1 MDTSFLFYAFSFI
14 ILLLLSAFFSSSE
27 VAYFSLT
34 ENTIKNLKKS
44 KKHNE
49 KRVAALLSDSRKLLI
64 TIITGN
70 TAVNVAIASI
80 AALITNNFI
89 NQYALSRY
97 VVLFLNIVVVT
108 LVILIV
114 SEIIPKVIA
123 VKDAKK
129 IAVRS
134 SLILQFFHYLLYPVT
149 FVLDG
154 LTVALSGKYAKD
166 HNKYLLSEKELRTL
180 VDVGEEKGALRKDEK
195 EMIHS
200 IFELGETIVREIMVP
215 RTDMVCI
222 EEDATLTQILNLVKE
237 KLHSRIPVYKE
248 KVDNITGILY
258 LKDLLPFI
266 RKRNKNEID
275 LAKLVHTPY
284 FVPEQ
289 KKINELLREFQKEK
303 IHMAVVVDEYGGTA
317 GIVTLED
324 IIEEIVGEI
333 QDEYD
338 QETPLYTK
346 IDENAWSISG
356 SMQIDE
362 LYEELNIEL
371 PDEEGIETL
380 AGFLLGQFGNV
391 PRQKQKIVWNNLEFM
406 IEKVSKR
413 RIQQVRVRRLKENNK
428 DKKN

>member
-1 MDTSFLFYAFSFI
+1 LDTSFLFYAFSFI
-14 ILLLLSAFFSSSE
+14 ILLILSAFFSSSE
-27 VAYFSLT
+27 VAFFSLT
-34 ENTIKNLKKS
+34 ENTVKTLKKS
-44 KKHNE
+44 KKQNE
-49 KRVAALLSDSRKLLI
+49 KRVADLLSDSRKLLI

-80 AALITNNFI
+80 AALITNDAINDYNLNRYIVLFI
-89 NQYALSRY
+89 N
-97 VVLFLNIVVVT
+97 IVIVT
-108 LVILIV
+108 FVILIV

-123 VKDAKK
+123 VKDARK
-129 IAVRS
+129 IAIKS
-134 SLILQFFHYLLYPVT
+134 SLILKFFHFLLYPAT
-149 FVLDG
+149 YVLDG
-154 LTVALSGKYAKD
+154 LTVALSGKYAKG

-180 VDVGEEKGALRKDEK
+180 VDVGEEKGALKKDEK

-266 RKRNKNEID
+266 RKRNKSEID
-275 LAKLVHTPY
+275 IDKLVHTPY

-303 IHMAVVVDEYGGTA
+303 IHMAIVVDEYGGTA

-346 IDENAWSISG
+346 IDNNTWSISG

-391 PRQKQKIVWNNLEFM
+391 PKQKEKIIWKNLEFV

-413 RIQQVRVRRLKENNK
+413 RIQQVRVRRLEEKVSGGSK
-428 DKKN
+428 

>member
-1 MDTSFLFYAFSFI
+1 MDTSFLFYAFAF
-14 ILLLLSAFFSSSE
+14 ILLLVLSAFFSSSE

-34 ENTIKNLKKS
+34 ETTVKSLKKS
-44 KKHNE
+44 KKLAE
-49 KRVAALLSDSRKLLI
+49 KRVARLLSDSRKLLI

-70 TAVNVAIASI
+70 TAVNVAVASI
-80 AALITNNFI
+80 AALLTNNAI
-89 NQYALSRY
+89 NNYHLNRY
-97 VVLFLNIVVVT
+97 VVLFINIVVVT
-108 LVILIV
+108 LVILII

-129 IAVRS
+129 IALKS
-134 SLILQFFHYLLYPVT
+134 SLPLQIFHYLLYPVT
-149 FVLDG
+149 FVLNG
-154 LTVALSGKYAKD
+154 LTVAFSGKYAKD
-166 HNKYLLSEKELRTL
+166 YNKYMLSEKELRTL
-180 VDVGEEKGALRKDEK
+180 VDVGEEKGALKKDEK

-215 RTDMVCI
+215 RTDMMCI
-222 EEDATLTQILNLVKE
+222 EEEATLTQILNLVKE

-266 RKRNKNEID
+266 RKRNKSEID
-275 LAKLVHTPY
+275 IRKLVHTPY

-303 IHMAVVVDEYGGTA
+303 IHMAIVVDEYGGTS

-338 QETPLYTK
+338 QETPLYSK
-346 IDENAWSISG
+346 IDDNTWSVSG

-362 LYEELNIEL
+362 MYEDLNIEL
-371 PDEEGIETL
+371 PDEEGVETL

-391 PRQKQKIVWNNLEFM
+391 PKQREKIVWKNLEFT

-413 RIQQVRVRRLKENNK
+413 RIRQVRIKRLTENVKEIK
-428 DKKN
+428 

>member
-14 ILLLLSAFFSSSE
+14 ILLILSAFFSSSE
-27 VAYFSLT
+27 VAFFSLT
-34 ENTIKNLKKS
+34 ENTVKTLKKS
-44 KKHNE
+44 KKQNE
-49 KRVAALLSDSRKLLI
+49 KRVADLLSDSRKLLI

-80 AALITNNFI
+80 AALITNDAINDYNLNRYIVLFI
-89 NQYALSRY
+89 N
-97 VVLFLNIVVVT
+97 IVIVT
-108 LVILIV
+108 FVILIV

-123 VKDAKK
+123 VKDARK
-129 IAVRS
+129 IAIKS
-134 SLILQFFHYLLYPVT
+134 SLILKFFHFLLYPAT
-149 FVLDG
+149 YVLDG
-154 LTVALSGKYAKD
+154 LTVALSGKYAKG

-180 VDVGEEKGALRKDEK
+180 VDVGEEKGALKKDEK

-266 RKRNKNEID
+266 RKRNKSEID
-275 LAKLVHTPY
+275 IDKLVHTPY

-303 IHMAVVVDEYGGTA
+303 IHMAIVVDEYGGTA

-346 IDENAWSISG
+346 IDNNTWSISG

-391 PRQKQKIVWNNLEFM
+391 PKQKEKIIWKNLEFV

-413 RIQQVRVRRLKENNK
+413 RIQQVRVRRLEEKVSGGSK
-428 DKKN
+428 

>member
-346 IDENAWSISG
+346 IDDNTWSISG

>member
-14 ILLLLSAFFSSSE
+14 ILLVLSAFFSSSE

-34 ENTIKNLKKS
+34 ENTVKTLKKS
-44 KKHNE
+44 KKQNE

-80 AALITNNFI
+80 AALITNDAI
-89 NQYALSRY
+89 NNYNLSRY
-97 VVLFLNIVVVT
+97 IVLFINIVIVT
-108 LVILIV
+108 FVILIV

-123 VKDAKK
+123 VKDSRK
-129 IAVRS
+129 IAIKS
-134 SLILQFFHYLLYPVT
+134 SLILKFFHFLLYPLT

-154 LTVALSGKYAKD
+154 LTVALSGKYAKG

-180 VDVGEEKGALRKDEK
+180 VDVGEEKGALKKDEK

-266 RKRNKNEID
+266 RKRNKSEID
-275 LAKLVHTPY
+275 IAKLVHTPY

-303 IHMAVVVDEYGGTA
+303 IHMAIVVDEYGGTA

-346 IDENAWSISG
+346 IDDNTWSISG

-391 PRQKQKIVWNNLEFM
+391 PKQKEKVIWKNLEFI

-413 RIQQVRVRRLKENNK
+413 RIQQVRLRRLNKEAGNK
-428 DKKN
+428 K